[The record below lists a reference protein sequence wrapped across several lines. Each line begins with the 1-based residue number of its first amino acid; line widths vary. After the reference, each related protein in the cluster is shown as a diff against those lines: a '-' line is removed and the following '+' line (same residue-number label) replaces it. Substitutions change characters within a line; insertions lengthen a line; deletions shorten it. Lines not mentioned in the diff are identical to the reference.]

1 MSTFSIKFLAVVLM
15 VIDHIGF
22 FLMPSATILR
32 IIGRLSF
39 PLFAFLI
46 VNGYLYTSNIK
57 KFFTRLFVFA
67 VIIQLPVLWIDIPVN
82 IFFTLS
88 FGLLMIHIYEKEPI
102 FLMKIVY
109 MFGVLFVTYLL
120 NPDYS
125 LYGVLLIFSIHLYK
139 GKWLSLALCFIILSL
154 GFYGNHIQIYAVFA
168 IPIMMLYNDKLG
180 LKIKWLFYL
189 FYPTHL
195 LVLNFISGRMEL

>member
-1 MSTFSIKFLAVVLM
+1 MSTFSIKLLAVVLM
-15 VIDHIGF
+15 VIDHVGF

-46 VNGYLYTSNIK
+46 VNGYVYTSNFK

-88 FGLLMIHIYEKEPI
+88 FGLLMIHIYEKEPLFLVKI
-102 FLMKIVY
+102 FY
-109 MFGVLFVTYLL
+109 MFGVLVITYIL

-125 LYGVLLIFSIHLYK
+125 LYGVLLIFCIHLFK
-139 GKWLSLALCFIILSL
+139 GKWFSLALSFMILSL
-154 GFYGNHIQIYAVFA
+154 VFYGNNIQIYAVFS
-168 IPIMMLYNDKLG
+168 IPIMMLYNEKLG
-180 LKIKWLFYL
+180 FKIKWLFYL

-195 LVLNFISGRMEL
+195 VILNFISERMEL